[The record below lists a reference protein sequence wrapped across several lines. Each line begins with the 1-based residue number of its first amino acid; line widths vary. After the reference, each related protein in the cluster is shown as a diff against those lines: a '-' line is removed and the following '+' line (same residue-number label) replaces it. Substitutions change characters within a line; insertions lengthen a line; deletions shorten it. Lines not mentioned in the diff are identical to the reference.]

1 MAEVKGLVQSQQEQ
15 EQSANPRRI
24 PLWLLCLVTFYFPLL
39 SLGSFLATRWRKQA
53 SYSD

>member
-15 EQSANPRRI
+15 SANPGSI
-24 PLWLLCLVTFYFPLL
+24 QLPMWLLCLVTFYFPLL